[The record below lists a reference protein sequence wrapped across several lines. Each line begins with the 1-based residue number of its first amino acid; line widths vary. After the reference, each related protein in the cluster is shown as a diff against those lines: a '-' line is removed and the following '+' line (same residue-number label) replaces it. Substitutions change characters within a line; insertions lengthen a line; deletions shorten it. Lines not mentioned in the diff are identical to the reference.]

1 MATKVRVTCKGDG
14 DVARCEIS
22 GGSSSEC
29 RAGSHDFSIGQIQS
43 MVCYLTVVRLAK
55 GDIKVAAIDGDVII
69 DIDKKSKN
77 VKKGGSY
84 AFSKS
89 TSRVVIRERPS

>member
-14 DVARCEIS
+14 DIARCEIS

-29 RAGSHDFSIGQIQS
+29 RAGSHDFAIGQQQS
-43 MVCYLTVVRLAK
+43 MVSYLTVVRLAK
-55 GDIKVAAIDGDVII
+55 GDIKVAALDNDVEI
-69 DIDKKSKN
+69 DIDKKSKR
-77 VKKGGSY
+77 VKKGGTY

-89 TSRVVIRERPS
+89 TSRVVVRERPS